1 LSCALVI
8 KVSCALVIKVPKR
21 CVAILIAIDLL
32 GRSGVGSPQATP
44 TFKSALVRPTFTV
57 ALVLD
62 PSKTR
67 QHALTVYCLA
77 CCMLTAAAR
86 CETRACCWRRPRA
99 RRVRRSLNRTGL
111 ECLDA
116 WPRRRGAA
124 HGGWGLVLRR
134 RRRLGHTLIG
144 LKPHVYAFFHEL
156 GSGKYH
162 NIVAGVRSL

>member
-1 LSCALVI
+1 MSCALVI

-77 CCMLTAAAR
+77 CCMLTDCSGEVRDTSLLLAAT
-86 CETRACCWRRPRA
+86 TRPK
-99 RRVRRSLNRTGL
+99 
-111 ECLDA
+111 
-116 WPRRRGAA
+116 GA
-124 HGGWGLVLRR
+124 
-134 RRRLGHTLIG
+134 
-144 LKPHVYAFFHEL
+144 
-156 GSGKYH
+156 
-162 NIVAGVRSL
+162 